1 MELLP
6 HGSAEGLEEVEQE
19 VRQVATRLH
28 ERGWAAM
35 DVREVDG
42 TCHDTGRG
50 ACAFRMTRA
59 AQARRES
66 IRAASELFRHSRET
80 EGACR

>member
-19 VRQVATRLH
+19 VRQVATRSH
-28 ERGWAAM
+28 GRGWAAM

-50 ACAFRMTRA
+50 ACASHMTRA
-59 AQARRES
+59 AQA
-66 IRAASELFRHSRET
+66 
-80 EGACR
+80 